1 MTLLA
6 TARQNDRAELVNHS
20 LDFTA
25 VRNEAITAA
34 PLVQLLK
41 DAIQDNDNLT
51 VSKIKIEIPLRQS
64 VIHS

>member
-6 TARQNDRAELVNHS
+6 TARQNGRAELENHS
-20 LDFTA
+20 LDFTS

-41 DAIQDNDNLT
+41 DVIQDNDNLT